1 MSMNISCNDRERIL
15 LDGTA
20 EEWAALESHAMNCVG
35 CAEELRAWKNLYSTA
50 SELHREWDS
59 PALWPRIEAAL
70 EQQASPAKDSRGRQL
85 FGFWNSGSWSLSG
98 LQWQTAAAALLLVA
112 LTASA
117 IWFIANQGTRRIPDN
132 QALLNDRAVN
142 DVERAEAAYERAI
155 DKLGAQAR
163 PQLQNSTPLMA
174 NYREKL
180 LVLDSAIA
188 DLKSQASMNPANGHV
203 RRELLAMYHEKQ
215 DTLEQV
221 LEAKQ

>member
-1 MSMNISCNDRERIL
+1 MNISCNDRERIF
-15 LDGTA
+15 LDGTP
-20 EEWAALESHAMNCVG
+20 EEWAALESHSMNCAG
-35 CAEELRAWKNLYSTA
+35 CAEELRTWKNLFSAA
-50 SELHREWDS
+50 SELHQEWDS
-59 PALWPRIEAAL
+59 PSLWPRIEAAL
-70 EQQASPAKDSRGRQL
+70 EQQTSAAKDSRWQR
-85 FGFWNSGSWSLSG
+85 FFGSWNLRSLH
-98 LQWQTAAAALLLVA
+98 WQTALAALLLVA
-112 LTASA
+112 LTVSA
-117 IWFIANQGTRRIPDN
+117 IWFVADQRTRRIPDN

-142 DVERAEAAYERAI
+142 AVERAEAAYERAI
-155 DKLGAQAR
+155 DKLDAQAR
-163 PQLQNSTPLMA
+163 PQLQNSSAPLMA